1 MFTYEGLIFLE
12 TSTCQCSK
20 ACSLLYILID
30 HRQPKTTTILSLL
43 NILQRLA
50 KDYYR
55 EKYYGFT
62 LKYSSTR
69 RFDFVK
75 IIVY

>member
-30 HRQPKTTTILSLL
+30 HRQQ
-43 NILQRLA
+43 QRLLS
-50 KDYYR
+50 
-55 EKYYGFT
+55 FT
-62 LKYSSTR
+62 NLTFYN
-69 RFDFVK
+69 VLQK
-75 IIVY
+75 IITEKNITVSL